1 MIKFI
6 AVLIIT
12 VLVLMFAMQ
21 NSHTVIVNMFFV
33 GPVQERLFF
42 LLMTFYVLGLL
53 TMLFAVLLRNAAKK
67 KAEKK

>member
-21 NSHTVIVNMFFV
+21 NSHAVIINMFFI

-53 TMLFAVLLRNAAKK
+53 TMLFAVLLRNAAKRK
-67 KAEKK
+67 VEKK